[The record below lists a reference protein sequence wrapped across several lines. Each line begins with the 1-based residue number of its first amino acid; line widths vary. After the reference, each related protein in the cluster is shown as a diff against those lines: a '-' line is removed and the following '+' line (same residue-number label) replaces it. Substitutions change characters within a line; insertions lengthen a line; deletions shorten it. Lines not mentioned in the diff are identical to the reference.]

1 MPLDCLTEW
10 YPVILNV
17 YVVIFNLNTWEGFT
31 LTTLGKDIMK
41 VNFFPNSDPLNKFL
55 CKTGRRSSVFLET
68 SPDLGKSKCIAKR
81 SWKGVFHEDMKHQN
95 IDYKDFILFFWEWHI
110 VLQQADQYLTLMHC
124 SKTGDFLYGPG
135 QINPYWIQCNS
146 TKITTFKKHTI
157 KYN

>member
-1 MPLDCLTEW
+1 
-10 YPVILNV
+10 
-17 YVVIFNLNTWEGFT
+17 
-31 LTTLGKDIMK
+31 MK
-41 VNFFPNSDPLNKFL
+41 VNFFPNSDPLNTFL

-95 IDYKDFILFFWEWHI
+95 IDYKDFILFFGMRHCFTTGRS
-110 VLQQADQYLTLMHC
+110 VFNLMHC